1 MPRDVVDR
9 VTVEQAIA
17 GDHDAFARLAGA
29 SIRSLYATARLIVRE
44 DAGAEDA
51 TQDAL
56 VNAWRHL
63 SSLRDPDRFEAW
75 LYRLLVNAC
84 RTQMRRS
91 GRHSVVEI
99 ELVDPSSND
108 DVARSL
114 ADRDQLARG
123 FRRLD
128 ADQRAL
134 VILHFYRGY
143 SVPEVAAII
152 GIPVGTAKSRIH
164 RAMALLR
171 SAIEADAR
179 LESLAS
185 VTRA

>member
-1 MPRDVVDR
+1 VDR
-9 VTVEQAIA
+9 VTIEQAMA
-17 GDHDAFARLAGA
+17 GDHDAFARLASG

-44 DAGAEDA
+44 DAAAEDA
-51 TQDAL
+51 TQEAL

-63 SSLRDPDRFEAW
+63 ASLRDPDRFDAW

-84 RTQMRRS
+84 RTQLRRT
-91 GRHSVVEI
+91 GRHAVIEI
-99 ELVDPSSND
+99 DVIDGAREGGDP
-108 DVARSL
+108 APSL

-123 FRRLD
+123 FSRLD

-143 SVPEVAAII
+143 SVPEVASIV

-171 SAIEADAR
+171 AAIEADGR
-179 LESLAS
+179 LAPAVGGSQA
-185 VTRA
+185 